1 MSQRLLDRQTLN
13 SLIEE
18 LSEISDLAIADD
30 AQASTDVE
38 RLRKQTEQ
46 LAALSD
52 AASTPTEPEGEEAP
66 AGIAAPAPPAS
77 SDTVSSE
84 TDESDLAQVLAPAE
98 SADTSPA
105 AIETADAPQ
114 TLSFDERSDTLELEW
129 DYTQDPAVMSQ
140 RVHRSIESWL
150 ERMQLRGALSQL
162 QLDFVQLA
170 NSGEAPQQWR
180 CTLQKNKGRQRH
192 LQVLCEY
199 KKQRQLTAHAVIHTH

>member
-18 LSEISDLAIADD
+18 LSEISDLAIAED
-30 AQASTDVE
+30 AQASNDVE

-52 AASTPTEPEGEEAP
+52 AASTPVESEGKAP
-66 AGIAAPAPPAS
+66 TGIAEPAPQAN
-77 SDTVSSE
+77 SDTVSAE
-84 TDESDLAQVLAPAE
+84 TDESDLAQALEPAE
-98 SADTSPA
+98 SANTSPVA
-105 AIETADAPQ
+105 SETADAPL

-129 DYTQDPAVMSQ
+129 DYTQDRAVMSQ
-140 RVHRSIESWL
+140 RVHRSIENWL
-150 ERMQLRGALSQL
+150 EHMQLRGALSQL

>member
-18 LSEISDLAIADD
+18 LSEISDLAIAED
-30 AQASTDVE
+30 AQASSDVE

-52 AASTPTEPEGEEAP
+52 AAATPAESEGEEAP
-66 AGIAAPAPPAS
+66 AGIAAPQAS

-84 TDESDLAQVLAPAE
+84 TDESDVAQAIEPTE
-98 SADTSPA
+98 PADTSPA
-105 AIETADAPQ
+105 VSETSGAPL

-140 RVHRSIESWL
+140 RVHRSIENWL
-150 ERMQLRGALSQL
+150 EHMQLRGALSQL